1 MVCKNSNCGQL
12 NSSNNNNDN
21 NKWSPKKCNKSFIDT
36 NKIENLNMT
45 LFSLHTDK
53 TIWCLWET
61 LIFKITVNLLLSVVP
76 YIAPHPSPTLSGS
89 WQWYI
94 RQTQRRACYCF
105 LCLSEYGELPQRN
118 TLCCF
123 SWPSPVSVINH
134 KTMKAIKRS
143 LPSHPPFP
151 IPVC

>member
-53 TIWCLWET
+53 TI
-61 LIFKITVNLLLSVVP
+61 
-76 YIAPHPSPTLSGS
+76 
-89 WQWYI
+89 
-94 RQTQRRACYCF
+94 
-105 LCLSEYGELPQRN
+105 
-118 TLCCF
+118 
-123 SWPSPVSVINH
+123 
-134 KTMKAIKRS
+134 
-143 LPSHPPFP
+143 
-151 IPVC
+151 